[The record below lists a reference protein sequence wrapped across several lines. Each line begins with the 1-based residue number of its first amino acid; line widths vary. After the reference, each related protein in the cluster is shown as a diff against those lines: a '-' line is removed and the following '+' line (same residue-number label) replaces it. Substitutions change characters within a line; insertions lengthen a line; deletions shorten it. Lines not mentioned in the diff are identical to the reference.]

1 MNVRQS
7 SDRSARSTER
17 DRRAKRWGFAA
28 GVLASIALG
37 LACASGGS
45 RTEPVEDAPP
55 TTEEAAATVE
65 ESGTVATTP
74 PSAVPDTPPAEAPA
88 PGAPAQA
95 APAAATPSGA
105 APGAGGDSPVA
116 AYLADP
122 KAMGRATQL
131 FRAVCTGYC
140 HSTEPTADRVAPN
153 LFDCEWTHGSS
164 DEEIFQV
171 VSAGIP
177 DTQMQGFGE
186 KLPKEDLWKLVAF
199 MRQKST
205 CK

>member
-1 MNVRQS
+1 MNAQQS
-7 SDRSARSTER
+7 ERSARE
-17 DRRAKRWGFAA
+17 RRAARRGFAA

-45 RTEPVEDAPP
+45 RPGPVEDAPP
-55 TTEEAAATVE
+55 PAEEAAAAVE
-65 ESGTVATTP
+65 ESGTVTATP
-74 PSAVPDTPPAEAPA
+74 PSAVPAAPPVEAPA
-88 PGAPAQA
+88 PA
-95 APAAATPSGA
+95 APAPA
-105 APGAGGDSPVA
+105 APAPAAPADPPTAGAPGTTGESPVA

-122 KAMGRATQL
+122 KAIGRASQL

-140 HSTEPTADRVAPN
+140 HSTEPAADRVAPN
-153 LFDCEWTHGSS
+153 LFDCEWTHGST
-164 DEEIFQV
+164 DEAIFEV
-171 VSAGIP
+171 IAAGIP

-186 KLPKEDLWKLVAF
+186 KLPHEDLWKMVAF